1 MTDTTSRG
9 HGGAG
14 APSRPMN
21 PGAVGSGTTEYK
33 EVSWINDQFL
43 ATKKPKDASDYK
55 AGSVNQ
61 NLVNIVYNTNAI
73 SKGSEL
79 TFSHHMNAFNGKATG
94 VEVWYY
100 LGDPKGK
107 ALAEKLSAAI
117 SKALG
122 LPNRGAKAT
131 VDLYVVAY
139 TNATCLLIEWCFVDN
154 ASDMRAYNK
163 NKVAAVNAALNVI
176 GYGAPTPA
184 KAEYW
189 DQKGWYEVTEDVTSV
204 YTSTWFDK
212 SKLSGYRFGK
222 KSRFYCDEVVWNQSK
237 TARRA
242 KIAALGNSGPRY
254 VTLNKAYV
262 KKV

>member
-1 MTDTTSRG
+1 MTDSSGAG

-14 APSRPMN
+14 APKNPMD
-21 PGAVGSGTTEYK
+21 PGAVGSGTTEHK
-33 EVSWINDQFL
+33 EVYWVNQQFI
-43 ATKKPKDASDYK
+43 ATGKLKDVTDYK
-55 AGSVNQ
+55 AGNVNQ
-61 NLVNIVYNTNAI
+61 NLVNIVANTNAV

-100 LGDPKGK
+100 LGDAKGK
-107 ALAEKLSAAI
+107 RLAEQLSAAI

-131 VDLYVVAY
+131 TSLYVVSY

-154 ASDMRAYNK
+154 RSDIASWNK
-163 NKVAAVNAALNVI
+163 NKVKAVNAALKVI

-222 KSRFYCDEVVWNQSK
+222 KSRFYCDEVVWDQSK